1 MNMDTGFKSD
11 GVDLANIFPRVIC
24 LHTHITGSR
33 SSETKIFTFESD
45 VGTTDYAVFP
55 SFYYGYSGSGGTY
68 NAKNTSGAIKHE
80 AIVTSKTT
88 NNFTIVFQRGSGD
101 NMNIYLTALVVFNS
115 GFDYPA
121 SY

>member
-1 MNMDTGFKSD
+1 MSTDTGFKS
-11 GVDLANIFPRVIC
+11 GGTDLANIFPRVIC
-24 LHTHITGSR
+24 LYQHVTGSR
-33 SSETKIFTFESD
+33 TEETKTFTFDTD

-55 SFYYGYSGSGGTY
+55 SFYYGYSGSSGTY
-68 NAKNTSGAIKHE
+68 SAMNTSSAIRYQP
-80 AIVTSKTT
+80 IVDERTT
-88 NNFTIVFQRGSGD
+88 TGFKIKFKRTDGD